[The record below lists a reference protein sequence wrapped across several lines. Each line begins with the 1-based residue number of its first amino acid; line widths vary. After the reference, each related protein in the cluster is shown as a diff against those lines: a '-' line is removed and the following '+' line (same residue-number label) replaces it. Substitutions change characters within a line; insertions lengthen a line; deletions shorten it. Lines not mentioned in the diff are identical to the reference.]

1 MFMRVAALVFLF
13 LFDYV
18 SDIQNMW
25 GEVIR
30 KRYGQNTVKKL
41 RKLEKRD
48 YRLWKA
54 QIDLGFLVNCG
65 NNFVVPNF

>member
-65 NNFVVPNF
+65 NNFVVPSC